1 MNVNS
6 QINTVSSGYDV
17 KKLGKQDFLKLFV
30 TQLQYQDPL
39 SPLKNE
45 EFISQLAQFS
55 SLEEL
60 GNIREEIANLNLKNE
75 PLPFLYADMIGKTV
89 KTGGENPLEGKVVA
103 VNLSN
108 NSVSLKLDNNKE
120 VNLNDIIEIK

>member
-1 MNVNS
+1 MNANS
-6 QINTVSSGYDV
+6 SPNVINSGYDV

-45 EFISQLAQFS
+45 EFILQLAQFS

-60 GNIREEIANLNLKNE
+60 GNIKEEIANLNIKTE
-75 PLPFLYADMIGKTV
+75 PSLFLYADMIGKTV

-108 NSVSLKLDNNKE
+108 NSVSLKLDNNKD
-120 VNLNDIIEIK
+120 VNLNNIVEIK